1 MIKYITS
8 AIILYLIFGTGLYLF
23 QRKLLFNKS
32 GIPNDPQDYELKTVK
47 KIQIKVNESL
57 SLLTW
62 ISQPK
67 NNLPVIIYFH
77 GNSFHIGE
85 RAYRIKHYI
94 KEGYGIVIYG
104 YRGFSGNKGT
114 PTEKNLYDDAK
125 SIIEWTK
132 KEFSIKDR
140 QIILY
145 GESLGTGIAIQMAIN
160 KYYHGIILEAPF
172 TSVPDV
178 AQKMYPIYPVKK
190 LIWDKFDNFSKI
202 NNVISPILFIH
213 GKNDEIVPFY
223 MGKKLYDQYNKK
235 KENVFIDE
243 AMHNNLYD
251 YGISEKV
258 INFIKNNSN
267 A

>member
-94 KEGYGIVIYG
+94 KY
-104 YRGFSGNKGT
+104 N
-114 PTEKNLYDDAK
+114 
-125 SIIEWTK
+125 
-132 KEFSIKDR
+132 
-140 QIILY
+140 
-145 GESLGTGIAIQMAIN
+145 
-160 KYYHGIILEAPF
+160 
-172 TSVPDV
+172 
-178 AQKMYPIYPVKK
+178 
-190 LIWDKFDNFSKI
+190 NFSFCF
-202 NNVISPILFIH
+202 S
-213 GKNDEIVPFY
+213 
-223 MGKKLYDQYNKK
+223 
-235 KENVFIDE
+235 
-243 AMHNNLYD
+243 
-251 YGISEKV
+251 
-258 INFIKNNSN
+258 
-267 A
+267 